1 MKVNNSSD
9 RTKESKVPA
18 IVVSYNE
25 SENKGKKQVKFMT
38 EPGLSDEKKMKK
50 KIERT
55 SSWSPDLALNKEKA
69 KGKKKV
75 LEKSNVKKLKSPP
88 QKMELI
94 TKRRNSV
101 PPEKGLAKANFK
113 PKTKVV
119 ISGYLICKKVC
130 STQKKSPVLP
140 VKDDK
145 KIQERNNETSPP
157 PTLTSPAV
165 LKEDILEKLQ
175 GPTAPRGRR
184 KSFESLDQPKR

>member
-1 MKVNNSSD
+1 M
-9 RTKESKVPA
+9 PA

-50 KIERT
+50 KIQRT
-55 SSWSPDLALNKEKA
+55 SSWSPDLAVNKEKA

-101 PPEKGLAKANFK
+101 PPEKALAKANCK

-119 ISGYLICKKVC
+119 IKGELICK
-130 STQKKSPVLP
+130 SLFYSE
-140 VKDDK
+140 
-145 KIQERNNETSPP
+145 KISCF
-157 PTLTSPAV
+157 ACA
-165 LKEDILEKLQ
+165 K
-175 GPTAPRGRR
+175 
-184 KSFESLDQPKR
+184 

>member
-1 MKVNNSSD
+1 M
-9 RTKESKVPA
+9 PA

-50 KIERT
+50 KIQRT
-55 SSWSPDLALNKEKA
+55 SSWSPDLAVNKEKA

-101 PPEKGLAKANFK
+101 PPEKALAKANCK

-119 ISGYLICKKVC
+119 IRGKLICKSLFYSEEISC
-130 STQKKSPVLP
+130 L
-140 VKDDK
+140 
-145 KIQERNNETSPP
+145 
-157 PTLTSPAV
+157 AC
-165 LKEDILEKLQ
+165 EK
-175 GPTAPRGRR
+175 
-184 KSFESLDQPKR
+184 

>member
-1 MKVNNSSD
+1 M
-9 RTKESKVPA
+9 PA

-50 KIERT
+50 KIQRT
-55 SSWSPDLALNKEKA
+55 SSWSPDLAVNKEKA

-101 PPEKGLAKANFK
+101 PPEKALAKANFK

-119 ISGYLICKKVC
+119 IRGKLICKSLFYSEEISC
-130 STQKKSPVLP
+130 L
-140 VKDDK
+140 
-145 KIQERNNETSPP
+145 
-157 PTLTSPAV
+157 AC
-165 LKEDILEKLQ
+165 EK
-175 GPTAPRGRR
+175 
-184 KSFESLDQPKR
+184 